1 MKIPNTKDRYRLTSP
16 TDLGD
21 QFCKKIK
28 GGCCYY
34 LAGEKEKGERRKRIG
49 EGIVGNNLH
58 FADKIIMSE
67 IL

>member
-1 MKIPNTKDRYRLTSP
+1 LTSP

-28 GGCCYY
+28 GGCCYFFWQ
-34 LAGEKEKGERRKRIG
+34 EKGERRKRIG
-49 EGIVGNNLH
+49 EGIVGNNFH

>member
-1 MKIPNTKDRYRLTSP
+1 
-16 TDLGD
+16 LGD

>member
-1 MKIPNTKDRYRLTSP
+1 MKIPNTKDRCRLTP

-28 GGCCYY
+28 GGCCYF
-34 LAGEKEKGERRKRIG
+34 LAGEGERRKRIG

>member
-28 GGCCYY
+28 GGCCYFFWQ
-34 LAGEKEKGERRKRIG
+34 EKGERRKRIG
-49 EGIVGNNLH
+49 EGIVGNNFH